1 MKVLLLS
8 YKRKMV
14 IIKINFEL
22 LFSRLQKENAF
33 SSN

>member
-8 YKRKMV
+8 YKRKMI
-14 IIKINFEL
+14 IIKINLEL
-22 LFSRLQKENAF
+22 LFSRIQKENAF